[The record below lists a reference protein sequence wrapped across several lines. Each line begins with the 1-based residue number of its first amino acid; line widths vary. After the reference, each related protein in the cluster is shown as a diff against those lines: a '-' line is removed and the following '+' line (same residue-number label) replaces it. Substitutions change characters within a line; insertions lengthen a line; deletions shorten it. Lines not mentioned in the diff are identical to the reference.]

1 LSEET
6 ITEEELTTFVGQL
19 TANGV
24 TLTDT
29 LVIEEL
35 TKRGY
40 GDMEKKKLV
49 LRDYE
54 MLYLTQVGKM
64 TVLRGKKQVKYED
77 LVEEALERDSTAW
90 TRFLV
95 YRDLRSRGYVA
106 KEGFG
111 FGVDFRLY
119 DRGDFGGKAAR
130 YVVFGLNEGTEKEA
144 ESFRKVGE
152 DILKMGKEPILAV
165 VERRGE
171 IIYYKVSKWR
181 PTKSTPK

>member
-1 LSEET
+1 MSEET

-40 GDMEKKKLV
+40 GDMKKKKLV

-77 LVEEALERDSTAW
+77 LVEESLERDSTAW

-111 FGVDFRLY
+111 FG
-119 DRGDFGGKAAR
+119 
-130 YVVFGLNEGTEKEA
+130 
-144 ESFRKVGE
+144 
-152 DILKMGKEPILAV
+152 
-165 VERRGE
+165 
-171 IIYYKVSKWR
+171 
-181 PTKSTPK
+181 